1 MRHHILLLS
10 ALAGL
15 ASVSTSCNQVECG
28 AGTIERDG
36 TCHAA
41 DESGESGSCGP
52 FTELIGDRC
61 VPVFPPTVCEDG
73 TTIPETDTATGVT
86 TCKGTGIAGGCGSPL
101 ACPAGTSSTKQ
112 TICGQ
117 IFDFE
122 DNENFAATN
131 AMGMKCDPANP
142 AASGPCALDIRVYD
156 ALVFA
161 ANPPAAQELN
171 VGSVYIDD
179 CGRFRVQDIELP
191 SGPFIGLGLDDA
203 SGLGGGGVT
212 VTTAVAVPKQPMGAT
227 KDVEHWIANQTTIGK
242 WVASGGPAFSAT
254 AGIYAAVFRAH
265 KIGNGDPFANQ
276 SGVTITKSGNTI
288 PANDFYFTAAQ
299 TTRETI
305 DPAATATGANGTAFV
320 NNAVASE
327 GLVYNGQGGLGAG
340 CRWDPHAGASL
351 GGIVFIQIF
360 RKLDILG
367 QTCND

>member
-15 ASVSTSCNQVECG
+15 ASMSTSCNQVECG
-28 AGTIERDG
+28 EGTIERDG
-36 TCHAA
+36 SCQPSDNGAMN
-41 DESGESGSCGP
+41 GSCGP

-61 VPVFPPTVCEDG
+61 VPMFPPTVCEDG
-73 TTIPETDTATGVT
+73 TTLPELDTATGVT
-86 TCKGTGIAGGCGSPL
+86 TCKGTGGTAGCGSSL
-101 ACPAGTSSTKQ
+101 ACPTPTGATKQ

-117 IFDFE
+117 IFNFE
-122 DNENFAATN
+122 DNAPFAAAG
-131 AMGMKCDPANP
+131 AMGAKCDPAMP
-142 AASGPCALDIRVYD
+142 AAAGPCALDIRVYD

-161 ANPPAAQELN
+161 ANPAAATELN
-171 VGSVYIDD
+171 VGSIYIDD
-179 CGRFRVQDIELP
+179 CGRFRVQDIEVP
-191 SGPFIGLGLDDA
+191 SGPFIGLGIDDA

-212 VTTAVAVPKQPMGAT
+212 VTAAAAVPKQPMGAT
-227 KDVEHWIANQTTIGK
+227 KDMEHWIANQTTIGK
-242 WVASGGPAFSAT
+242 WVASGGPAFSMT
-254 AGIYAAVFRAH
+254 AGIYAAVFRQH
-265 KIGNGDPFANQ
+265 KIGNGDPFATQ

-305 DPAATATGANGTAFV
+305 DAAATATGANGTAFV
-320 NNAVASE
+320 NNAVANE
-327 GLVYNGQGGLGAG
+327 GLVFNGQGGLGAG

-367 QTCND
+367 MTCND